1 MSGWGVVA
9 LAALAGLNPWVVLV
23 IVVGLATYTRH
34 APLNQPYSEV
44 ASVLG
49 LAIFGAFLGIEVILS
64 KLKRVARWLEV
75 VNVPA
80 AAVTGAL
87 LPLALISPN
96 EDVIWLVLPG
106 MAIGLA
112 LRWARL
118 RAAPWLERWLRPY
131 GHVAASMAADLIAGV
146 GTAAVF
152 AVKAVG

>member
-1 MSGWGVVA
+1 M
-9 LAALAGLNPWVVLV
+9 VLV
-23 IVVGLATYTRH
+23 LVVGLATYTRH

-44 ASVLG
+44 ASVFG
-49 LAIFGAFLGIEVILS
+49 LALFAAFLGIEVVLS

-75 VNVPA
+75 VNVPG

-87 LPLALISPN
+87 LPLALLSPSD
-96 EDVIWLVLPG
+96 DVIWLVLPG
-106 MAIGLA
+106 MVIALA

-118 RAAPWLERWLRPY
+118 RAAPWLDRWLRPY

-152 AVKAVG
+152 AIKP